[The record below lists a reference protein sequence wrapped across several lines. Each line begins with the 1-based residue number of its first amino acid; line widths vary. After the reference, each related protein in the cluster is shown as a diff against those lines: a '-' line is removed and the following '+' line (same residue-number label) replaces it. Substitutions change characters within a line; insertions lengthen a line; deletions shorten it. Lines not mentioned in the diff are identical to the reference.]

1 MLFNSF
7 SFLIFFPV
15 VIAVFFIIPRKTRY
29 IWLLAASYYF
39 YMCWNVKYVLLL
51 LGTTAVTYLGAL
63 FIERAKERTVLKK
76 LITALS
82 AIAVLSLLGYFKY
95 ANFAIDSLN
104 RVFLELRGV
113 TPFKAS
119 DVLLPMGISFYVF
132 QALGYVIDVYR
143 EDIKAE
149 KNPLRYA
156 LFISFF
162 PQLVAG
168 PIERAG
174 KLMGQL
180 NRIHEV
186 DLWDA
191 DRIQRGALT
200 MLYGFFMKMVIAD
213 RASVFVNTVFDP
225 EMYSTYGGFMYAVAA
240 VLFSIQIYCDFAG
253 YTYIAIGSAGV
264 MGVEIMDNFHT
275 PYLALNIRDF
285 WDRWHISLSKWFR
298 DYLYFPLGGSRKGRV
313 RKYINIFI
321 VFLLSGLW
329 HGAAWHFVLWG
340 ALHGIMRIAGEAA
353 GAVRQKI
360 YSALRFKTETFATRL
375 WQRACTFVMVTLAWI
390 VFRAESIGQA
400 VSIIKGMITTYNP
413 WVLFDGSLY
422 TCGLDEKDF
431 HVLIYAI
438 LFMILI
444 DVLLYGKKKLT
455 EAFAAQNLWFKWL
468 VFIAGICFI
477 AVFGVYGPDFQAS
490 QFIYFQF

>member
-15 VIAVFFIIPRKTRY
+15 VLAVLFVIPRKLRY
-29 IWLLAASYYF
+29 IWLLVASYYF

-51 LGTTAVTYLGAL
+51 FGTTAVTYLAAL
-63 FIERAKERTVLKK
+63 LIEKAGENVFFKKFFAAVSAVCVLG
-76 LITALS
+76 
-82 AIAVLSLLGYFKY
+82 LLGYFKY
-95 ANFAIDSLN
+95 ADFAIDSLN
-104 RVFLELRGV
+104 RLTLAFRGV
-113 TPFKAS
+113 TPFRVV

-132 QALGYVIDVYR
+132 QALGYCIDVYR
-143 EDIKAE
+143 GDIKAE

-186 DLWDA
+186 DLWDT
-191 DRIQRGALT
+191 DRIQKGALT

-225 EMYSTYGGFMYAVAA
+225 ETYGNYAGLMYGVAA

-253 YTYIAIGSAGV
+253 YTYIAIGSARV

-275 PYLALNIRDF
+275 PYLSLNIRDF

-298 DYLYFPLGGSRKGRV
+298 DYLYFPLGGSRKGKI

-340 ALHGIMRIAGEAA
+340 AMHGILRIVGEATGKIRA
-353 GAVRQKI
+353 KI
-360 YSALRFKTETFATRL
+360 YEQLHFKTDTFATGL
-375 WQRACTFVMVTLAWI
+375 WQRACTFFMVTMAWV

-400 VSIIKGMITTYNP
+400 KDIIKGMFSKYNP
-413 WVLFDGSLY
+413 WIFFDGSLY
-422 TCGLDEKDF
+422 TCGLDEKEF
-431 HVLIYAI
+431 HVLIYAV
-438 LFMILI
+438 LFMILA
-444 DVLLYGKKKLT
+444 DVLLYRGKKIA

-468 VFIAGICFI
+468 VFVAGICFI
-477 AVFGVYGPDFQAS
+477 AVFGVYGPQFQAS